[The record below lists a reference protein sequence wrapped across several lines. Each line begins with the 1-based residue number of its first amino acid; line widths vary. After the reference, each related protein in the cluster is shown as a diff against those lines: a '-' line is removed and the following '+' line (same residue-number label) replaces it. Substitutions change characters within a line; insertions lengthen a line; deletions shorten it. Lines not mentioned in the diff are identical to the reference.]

1 MQTIPEVEEDLRDL
15 RCCDGDQ
22 VTFECS
28 FVSGD
33 APFDVRWEKGGK
45 VSHAYFFCHTPFFTH
60 VHLDCTPWR

>member
-1 MQTIPEVEEDLRDL
+1 MIIKYSKVQTIPEVEEDLRDL

-28 FVSGD
+28 FVPGD

-45 VSHAYFFCHTPFFTH
+45 VSHAHFFVTFLHTPT
-60 VHLDCTPWR
+60 